1 MGDPS
6 VSADMLV
13 SLIEAVGLKEF
24 LQDLPMGFSTQLDP
38 SGKRLSRSVMQRIL
52 LMRALV
58 RVPRLLLLED
68 PWRGMD
74 DEGRAMIHRLLITR
88 KRNST
93 ILVESN
99 DPDFARKADM
109 VLYFLE
115 GRLEYAGPWK
125 DDLQAIY
132 RD

>member
-1 MGDPS
+1 
-6 VSADMLV
+6 MLV
-13 SLIEAVGLKEF
+13 ELIEAVGLKDF
-24 LQDLPMGFSTQLDP
+24 LQELPTGFSTKLGA
-38 SGKRLSRSVMQRIL
+38 SGNRLSRSVMQRIL
-52 LMRALV
+52 LIRALV

-74 DEGRAMIHRLLITR
+74 DEGRARIHRLLITR

-109 VLYFLE
+109 VLYFSD
-115 GRLEYAGPWK
+115 GKLEYAGPWK